1 MDLRDFIVT
10 PFIIIGV
17 YAAAYFLRPRL
28 CDEVNYGYFFP
39 ALTVKIIGALAVGFI
54 YQFYYSSG
62 DTFSYHTHGSR
73 IIWEV
78 LVDDP
83 SSGLSLLF
91 SNDSHDLYKY
101 SSQIIFFNDPSSFF
115 VVQLATLFDLITFSS
130 YSGTAVLFAFV
141 SFLGLWYLFR
151 AFYEMFPHLY
161 KRIAVCALF
170 IPSVVFW
177 GSGILKDTIVMAC
190 LGFATWLIKRI
201 FIDRNRSV
209 SAVFFLLISLM
220 VIYTVKKYVLLC
232 YLPVTLLWV
241 YARSMQQIRQ
251 AMLRVMLVPIFL
263 VVTIVSGYYAV
274 QKVGEDDPKYALDKI
289 AQTARITAYDIGFW
303 SGRNAGSGYSLGE
316 LDGSFGNLVAHM
328 PQAINVSL
336 FRPYLWEVKN
346 PLMVLSALEAFA
358 LLVITVFLF
367 LRSPLGFLRSLGNPN
382 VLFCLVFSVSFAF
395 AVGVSTYNFGT
406 LNRYRIPLIP
416 FYLIALTIIADRS
429 NNERKLDVLDATE

>member
-1 MDLRDFIVT
+1 VDLRDFIVT